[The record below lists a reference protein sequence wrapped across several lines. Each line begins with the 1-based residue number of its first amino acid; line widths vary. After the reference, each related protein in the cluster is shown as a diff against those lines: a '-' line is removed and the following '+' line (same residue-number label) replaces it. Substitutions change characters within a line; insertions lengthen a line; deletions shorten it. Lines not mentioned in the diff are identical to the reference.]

1 MTLKVLA
8 IVLSL
13 IAMTSSLTTLLGPS
27 DAYKLGYAE
36 GKFDGVTEF
45 RAMQKFYACAAQKQ
59 QEPQA
64 CWDTQIDSTKV
75 VYRSWDNMTDQQKL
89 DFIKNAGGT
98 KWADIL
104 RGKGDHT
111 QMPPPNLPVEIK
123 K

>member
-1 MTLKVLA
+1 MSLKMLA
-8 IVLSL
+8 IVLFL
-13 IAMTSSLTTLLGPS
+13 IGTTSSLTTLLGPS

-45 RAMQKFYACAAQKQ
+45 RAMQKFYACTAQKQ

-89 DFIKNAGGT
+89 DFIKDAGGT